1 METSQILALS
11 NCAVTLWI
19 KVRLLTD
26 CLAASWQPPAAARRQ
41 LDWFKEVMHF
51 FDLLGSPMD
60 FCVYFVNSSGKEF
73 QVSIVRYT
81 TIPIVILGS
90 EKQPSVAR
98 TQA

>member
-1 METSQILALS
+1 
-11 NCAVTLWI
+11 
-19 KVRLLTD
+19 
-26 CLAASWQPPAAARRQ
+26 
-41 LDWFKEVMHF
+41 
-51 FDLLGSPMD
+51 MD

-81 TIPIVILGS
+81 TIPMVILGS